1 MDSAAAAAAPQN
13 AVPQQ
18 STQTNRNGHE
28 TSAVTKSNTSEIG
41 YSEPNYT
48 DRSGPIARRA
58 ADDAAYDPEDP
69 WNQWVTAHLRVERQF
84 MLDVMADVVATFRNE
99 VSDEV
104 HAPLRKAIG
113 AIELKIAELN
123 GAVGVLRGLGPPPGL
138 RISGTFDPNV
148 EYSTHDVVAQNGSS
162 FVATKDIPRGSD
174 CPDEGWQLICSR
186 GSRGDRGPPGPP
198 GAPGE
203 RGLKGERGERGL
215 IGPRGEPAPTITGW
229 RLDRASYTAVP
240 VLSNGSE
247 GAPLDLRGLFEQF
260 FNEVASPARA

>member
-1 MDSAAAAAAPQN
+1 M
-13 AVPQQ
+13 
-18 STQTNRNGHE
+18 
-28 TSAVTKSNTSEIG
+28 TKSDTSEIG
-41 YSEPNYT
+41 CSEPTYT

-69 WNQWVTAHLRVERQF
+69 WNQWVTAHLTVERQF

-104 HAPLRKAIG
+104 HAPMRKAID

-138 RISGTFDPNV
+138 RIRGTFDPNV

-162 FVATKDIPRGSD
+162 FVATKDMPRGGD
-174 CPDEGWQLICSR
+174 CPGEGWQLICSR
-186 GSRGDRGPPGPP
+186 GPRGDRGPPGPP

-215 IGPRGEPAPTITGW
+215 MGPRGESAPTITGW
-229 RLDRASYTAVP
+229 RVDYAAYAAVP
-240 VLSNGSE
+240 LLSDGSE
-247 GAPLDLRGLFEQF
+247 GAPLELRGVFKQF
-260 FNEVASPARA
+260 LDQVAPRA